1 MKTCNTAELISRIT
15 QMEKFDQI
23 NQMEKFSKVFKS
35 FIKLKNKFNQNI
47 KHNKN
52 AREDTKRWWSRK

>member
-1 MKTCNTAELISRIT
+1 MGNYADKALRDITAELISRIT

-35 FIKLKNKFNQNI
+35 FIKLTNKI
-47 KHNKN
+47 
-52 AREDTKRWWSRK
+52 